1 VAPGTSS
8 RRLISALAPAAV
20 AVAFQTGC
28 GGEPESQGE
37 PPGTQA
43 TVAFVADGD
52 TVELTDG
59 RRVRLVQIDAPELF
73 GECYGPAARLTLRH
87 LLPDGAPVDLTRDP
101 ALDDRDEHG
110 RLLRYV
116 EAGKTNVNLELVR
129 RGAAAPY
136 FYRGGRGRHAVG
148 LERAAQAA
156 VRERRGLWRVCPQ
169 AHLRPGRALAAGPG

>member
-1 VAPGTSS
+1 VGADGLI
-8 RRLISALAPAAV
+8 RRLAPAAV
-20 AVAFQTGC
+20 AVALQTGC
-28 GGEPESQGE
+28 GGEAESPVE

-73 GECYGPAARLTLRH
+73 GECYGQAARLTLRQ
-87 LLPDGAPVDLTRDP
+87 LLPDGTQVELARDP

-110 RLLRYV
+110 RLLRYIK
-116 EAGKTNVNLELVR
+116 AGRTNVNLELVR

-136 FYRGGRGRHAVG
+136 FYRGDRGRTAHA
-148 LERAAQAA
+148 LERAAEDAK
-156 VRERRGLWRVCPQ
+156 REGRGLWRACPQ
-169 AHLRPGRALAAGPG
+169 ARLRPTRSLVAGPVA

>member
-1 VAPGTSS
+1 MGADG
-8 RRLISALAPAAV
+8 LIRALAPAAI
-20 AVAFQTGC
+20 AVALQTGC

-73 GECYGPAARLTLRH
+73 GECYGQAARLTLRH
-87 LLPDGAPVDLTRDP
+87 LLPDGTPVDLARDP

-116 EAGKTNVNLELVR
+116 EAGETNVNLELVR

-136 FYRGGRGRHAVG
+136 FYRGGRGRHAAG

-156 VRERRGLWRVCPQ
+156 VRERLGLWRVCPH
-169 AHLRPGRALAAGPG
+169 ARLRPMRALAAGPG